1 MSNETELYRKAIE
14 AIDSLNK
21 QDEEIVN
28 WLGDDYPAEYLYSIR
43 MSEEL
48 DFFIPNASDELKV
61 AVRAQHIARWRSPRS
76 NYPMDRAGYLRW
88 RSELYTLHAQYAS
101 EQMREAGIDEE
112 FIESVATI
120 IRDKARRNSED
131 TQALED
137 VACLVFLRHYLAP
150 FVEKHEPEK
159 LKKIIV
165 KTWGKM
171 SERAHARA
179 LRIPF
184 EEAHLE
190 LIKEALGI

>member
-1 MSNETELYRKAIE
+1 MSNETELYKKAIQS
-14 AIDSLNK
+14 IDDLNK
-21 QDEEIVN
+21 QDTEIVN
-28 WLGDDYPAEYLYSIR
+28 WIGDNYPAEYLYSIR

-76 NYPMDRAGYLRW
+76 NYPMDRAGYLQW
-88 RSELYTLHAQYAS
+88 RAELYTLHAQYAS
-101 EQMREAGIDEE
+101 EQMREAGIDES

-120 IRDKARRNSED
+120 IRDKVKRNSED

-165 KTWGKM
+165 KTWAKM
-171 SERAHARA
+171 SERAQARA
-179 LRIPF
+179 MRIPF
-184 EEAHLE
+184 DPDHLA
-190 LIKEALGI
+190 LIKEALGL